1 MEEMEEIVAQ
11 IIDLTLEGQQ
21 WSIKLFRLNQSE
33 TKIETYH
40 MKQLHN
46 LKKGD
51 YVRAVIQNGQLG
63 LINKIKNPQDQSL
76 QVPSGNPIQN
86 FTEVLDTIEKPA
98 IGEYE
103 VSEKVATIADRITPR
118 HHYPSYSDFVGTS
131 NHEGNTNTAT
141 SSDLNA
147 DPEVSSASEDQSES
161 FTGNDL
167 DGDDDLENQ
176 MLGIGV

>member
-63 LINKIKNPQDQSL
+63 LINKIKYL
-76 QVPSGNPIQN
+76 
-86 FTEVLDTIEKPA
+86 L
-98 IGEYE
+98 
-103 VSEKVATIADRITPR
+103 
-118 HHYPSYSDFVGTS
+118 
-131 NHEGNTNTAT
+131 NH
-141 SSDLNA
+141 
-147 DPEVSSASEDQSES
+147 
-161 FTGNDL
+161 
-167 DGDDDLENQ
+167 
-176 MLGIGV
+176 

>member
-11 IIDLTLEGQQ
+11 IIDLTLESQQ

-86 FTEVLDTIEKPA
+86 FTKVLDTIEKPV

-103 VSEKVATIADRITPR
+103 VSEKVATVADRITPR
-118 HHYPSYSDFVGTS
+118 HHYPSYNDFDGTS
-131 NHEGNTNTAT
+131 NHEENTNTAT
-141 SSDLNA
+141 TPDLNT
-147 DPEVSSASEDQSES
+147 DPEVGSASDDQSES
-161 FTGNDL
+161 FTEDDL
-167 DGDDDLENQ
+167 NDGDDLQ
-176 MLGIGV
+176 GKMLGTGV